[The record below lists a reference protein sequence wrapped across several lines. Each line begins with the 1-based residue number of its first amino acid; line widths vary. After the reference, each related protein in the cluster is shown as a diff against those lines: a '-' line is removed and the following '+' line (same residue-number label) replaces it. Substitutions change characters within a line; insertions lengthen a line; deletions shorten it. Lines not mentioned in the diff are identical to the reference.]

1 MGAMLRLA
9 ESAPYIC
16 ADMATSTNPP
26 TCSVLMQPGSPCGRA
41 VHASISDPGPR
52 CVLHTA
58 DSQKDSGPL
67 RLQFL
72 QEIDTILQ
80 GQAGDLADFTSVIFT
95 DMDFRSRR
103 FHMRCNFF
111 AATFRGDAHF
121 AHAFFLEKASFEQAH
136 FEKVADFRQAEFT
149 GDADFFECHFDRGA
163 CFAEVIFESNA
174 FFSNA
179 EFTGTADFH
188 SARFL
193 HSARFRVTRFAS
205 LPQKPSPVFSLALF
219 SQPNTLFYKTHL
231 EQALFINCDISRVN
245 FSSVHWRTRRGSG
258 KRMLFEEELP
268 LDSEYATP
276 LKADDKT
283 REYHLISET
292 YQQLK
297 KNYDQRRDYWTAGDF
312 HYGEMEMQ
320 RLSIRKNGRWLF
332 LRRWWHPHL
341 SLLAWYRFASHYG
354 ESYSRP
360 STLIFVVLAMFT
372 LFFPLQGLRKADSIA
387 QSASPLKTYR
397 SVWPSKGSQHDKVWA
412 EAKLVGK
419 SAIMSLDTAT
429 FERAP
434 EYIPEYPWGR
444 LAAIIETALTSAL
457 FALFLLAIRR
467 QFRR

>member
-1 MGAMLRLA
+1 
-9 ESAPYIC
+9 
-16 ADMATSTNPP
+16 MATSTTPP
-26 TCSVLMQPGSPCGRA
+26 TCSILMQPGSPCGRA
-41 VHASISDPGPR
+41 VHSSATSDPGPR
-52 CVLHTA
+52 CLLHSEDT
-58 DSQKDSGPL
+58 QKESGPL
-67 RLQFL
+67 LQQFL
-72 QEIDTILQ
+72 QEIESVLQ
-80 GQAGDLADFTSVIFT
+80 GRAGELADFTSVIFP
-95 DMDFRSRR
+95 DVDFRFRH

-111 AATFRGDAHF
+111 AATFQGVALF
-121 AHAFFLEKASFEQAH
+121 AQAVFLEKASFEHAH
-136 FEKVADFRQAEFT
+136 FKEVPDFRQAQFT
-149 GDADFFECHFDRGA
+149 GDADFFESRFHKGA

-179 EFTGTADFH
+179 KFNETADFH

-193 HSARFRVTRFAS
+193 HSARFRLTQFGAV
-205 LPQKPSPVFSLALF
+205 PQKPTPVFSLALF

-231 EQALFINCDISRVN
+231 EQALFINCDISRIN

-268 LDSEYATP
+268 LDSDYAMP
-276 LKADDKT
+276 LKADDGT
-283 REYHLISET
+283 REYRLISET

-320 RLSIRKNGRWLF
+320 RLSIRSDGRWLF

-372 LFFPLQGLRKADSIA
+372 LFFPLQGLKRADSIA
-387 QSASPLKTYR
+387 QPAAPLRTYR
-397 SVWPSKGSQHDKVWA
+397 SVWPSKSSSHDKLWA

-434 EYIPEYPWGR
+434 EYIPQYPWGR
-444 LAAIIETALTSAL
+444 VAAIIETALTSAL